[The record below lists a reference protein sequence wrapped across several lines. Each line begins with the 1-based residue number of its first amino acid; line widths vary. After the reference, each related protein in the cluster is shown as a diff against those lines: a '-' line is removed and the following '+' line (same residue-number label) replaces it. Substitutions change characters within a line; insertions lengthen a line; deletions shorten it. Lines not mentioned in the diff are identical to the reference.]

1 MTPIIYWQAREISRL
16 AADLDFP
23 FDSDQIRH
31 ISPIEWK
38 NMEGLMS
45 EEYRKF
51 DAADYIRTEED
62 ARGLLRAA
70 TDEDLGDGVVIRAA
84 LKHAARTQNISALAR
99 DTGLNRGNLY
109 EALSEDGNPTLATLL
124 KVTQALG
131 LRLRLEPVES
141 PIQSAQPA
149 ECRNLTAGSTST

>member
-1 MTPIIYWQAREISRL
+1 
-16 AADLDFP
+16 
-23 FDSDQIRH
+23 
-31 ISPIEWK
+31 
-38 NMEGLMS
+38 MS

-84 LKHAARTQNISALAR
+84 LKHVARTQNMSALAR

-109 EALSEDGNPTLATLL
+109 EALSEDGNPTLTTLL
-124 KVTQALG
+124 RVTRALG
-131 LRLRLEPVES
+131 LRLRLEPVEIPVEAGRPS
-141 PIQSAQPA
+141 KRRNLPA
-149 ECRNLTAGSTST
+149 EST